1 MAGAGADPD
10 PADWGGSLLYSLLAF
25 VFVLGVLVFVHELG
39 HFVVARLIGVR
50 VITFCIGMGPKLLR
64 LKRGG
69 TEYAIALLPIGGYV
83 KMAGE
88 NPDEPHTG
96 AADEFLS
103 RPKWDR
109 FRILIAGPVMNV
121 VLSIVLM
128 TVVLAQGAQVPI
140 FESDPVDV
148 AVVTK
153 GSPAERGGIRPG
165 DRITRV
171 GSQRTDTWEDFFI
184 AIGGRAERDVAI
196 TLLRE
201 GRETVVTVKPEAQ
214 TKMRIGGI
222 GVLPRVHPSIRSL
235 EADGPA
241 DKAGIK
247 VDDVVLALNGE
258 PIVFSDQLSAE
269 IRKHPDEQITLTV
282 QRAGATLDI
291 RVIPRRRGEIGLI
304 GIGIQDPVRMVQ
316 PGLLGAAKM
325 SLERNVQFAG
335 VIIQTLR
342 GLATRETSA
351 SQLMG
356 PVAIARMSG
365 DYAAAGWIALLAFM
379 AMLSLNLGL
388 LNLLPIPVLDGGHIF
403 IMAVEGLVRRDLSMK
418 MKERLMLAGFVVLM
432 VLMVTVMYNDLAR
445 ISFFDGLLPG
455 GR

>member
-1 MAGAGADPD
+1 
-10 PADWGGSLLYSLLAF
+10 LLYSLLAF

-39 HFVVARLIGVR
+39 HFVVARMLGVR
-50 VITFCIGMGPKLLR
+50 VITFCIGMGPKLLKLR
-64 LKRGG
+64 RGE

-88 NPDEPHTG
+88 NPDEPQTG

-121 VLSIVLM
+121 ALSLVLM

-165 DRITRV
+165 DRIIKV
-171 GSQRTDTWEDFFI
+171 GSQRTDTWEDFLI
-184 AIGGRAERDVAI
+184 AIGGRADRDVPV
-196 TLLRE
+196 TLLRQ
-201 GRETVVTVKPEAQ
+201 GRETVVTVRPEAV
-214 TKMRIGGI
+214 TKMRIGDI
-222 GVLPRVHPSIRSL
+222 GVLPDVHPSIRSI
-235 EADGPA
+235 EANGPA
-241 DKAGIK
+241 DKAGFK

-258 PIVFSDQLSAE
+258 PIVSSGQLSSE
-269 IRKHPDEQITLTV
+269 IRKHPDEQIALTV

-291 RVIPRRRGEIGLI
+291 QVVPRRQGEIGLI
-304 GIGIQDPVRMVQ
+304 GIGILDPFRTIQ
-316 PGLLGAAKM
+316 PDLLGAAKL

-335 VIIQTLR
+335 LIFQTLR
-342 GLATRETSA
+342 GLLTRETSP

-356 PVAIARMSG
+356 PVAIAQMSG
-365 DYAAAGWIALLAFM
+365 DRAAAGWIPLFTFM

-388 LNLLPIPVLDGGHIF
+388 MNLLPIPVLDGGHIF
-403 IMAVEGLVRRDLSMK
+403 IMTVEGLARRDFSLK
-418 MKERLMLAGFVVLM
+418 MKERLMLAGFLVLM
-432 VLMVTVMYNDLAR
+432 LLMVTVMYNDLAR
-445 ISFFDGLLPG
+445 ISFFDRLWPG
-455 GR
+455 SR

>member
-1 MAGAGADPD
+1 
-10 PADWGGSLLYSLLAF
+10 LLHSILAF

-39 HFVVARLIGVR
+39 HFVVARLLGVR
-50 VITFCIGMGPKLLR
+50 VITFCIGMGPKLLKFR
-64 LKRGG
+64 RGE

-96 AADEFLS
+96 AADEFLT

-109 FRILIAGPVMNV
+109 FRILVAGPAMNV
-121 VLSIVLM
+121 ALSLVLM
-128 TVVLAQGAQVPI
+128 TVVLAQGAQVPV

-153 GSPAERGGIRPG
+153 GSPAEQGGIKPG
-165 DRITRV
+165 DRIIKV
-171 GSQRTDTWEDFFI
+171 GSRRTATWEDFFL

-196 TLLRE
+196 TVLRE

-214 TKMRIGGI
+214 TKMRIGDI
-222 GVLPRVHPSIRSL
+222 GVLPKVHPSIRSL
-235 EADGPA
+235 EANGPA
-241 DKAGIK
+241 ARAGFK
-247 VDDVVLALNGE
+247 VEDVVLALNGE
-258 PIVFSDQLSAE
+258 PIVVSGQLSAE
-269 IRKHPDEQITLTV
+269 IRKYPEQQITLTV

-291 RVIPRRRGEIGLI
+291 PVVPRRQGEIGLI
-304 GIGIQDPVRMVQ
+304 GIGIQDPYRTIQ
-316 PGLLGAAKM
+316 PSVLGAMKM
-325 SLERNVQFAG
+325 SVDRNVQFAG
-335 VIIQTLR
+335 LIVQTLH
-342 GLATRETSA
+342 GLLTRETSP

-356 PVAIARMSG
+356 PVAIAQMSG
-365 DYAAAGWIALLAFM
+365 DTAAAGWIPLFTFM

-388 LNLLPIPVLDGGHIF
+388 INLLPIPVLDGGHIF
-403 IMAVEGLVRRDLSMK
+403 IMAVEGLVRRDLSLK

-445 ISFFDGLLPG
+445 ISFFDRFMPG
-455 GR
+455 SR

>member
-1 MAGAGADPD
+1 
-10 PADWGGSLLYSLLAF
+10 LLNSLLAF

-39 HFVVARLIGVR
+39 HFLVARMLGIR
-50 VITFCIGMGPKLLR
+50 VITFCIGMGPKLLKFR
-64 LKRGG
+64 RGE

-96 AADEFLS
+96 AADEFLT

-109 FRILIAGPVMNV
+109 FRILIAGPAMNV
-121 VLSIVLM
+121 ALSLVLM

-140 FESDPVDV
+140 YESDPVDV
-148 AVVTK
+148 AVVMK
-153 GSPAERGGIRPG
+153 GSPAEQSGIRPG
-165 DRITRV
+165 DRIIKV
-171 GSQRTDTWEDFFI
+171 GRQRTDTWEDFFF
-184 AIGGRAERDVAI
+184 AIGGRAERDVPI

-214 TKMRIGGI
+214 TSMRIGDI
-222 GVLPRVHPSIRSL
+222 GVLPKVHPSIRSL
-235 EADGPA
+235 EANGPA
-241 DKAGIK
+241 DKAGLK

-258 PIVFSDQLSAE
+258 PIVFSLQLSGE
-269 IRKHPDEQITLTV
+269 IRKHPGEQITLTV
-282 QRAGATLDI
+282 QRAGDTIDI
-291 RVIPRRRGEIGLI
+291 KVVPRRQGEIGLI
-304 GIGIQDPVRMVQ
+304 GIGILDPSRTVQ
-316 PGLLGAAKM
+316 PDLLGAAKL

-335 VIIQTLR
+335 LIFQTLH
-342 GLATRETSA
+342 GLVTRETSP

-356 PVAIARMSG
+356 PVAIAKMSG
-365 DYAAAGWIALLAFM
+365 DYAAAGWIALATFM

-388 LNLLPIPVLDGGHIF
+388 INLLPIPVLDGGHIF
-403 IMAVEGLVRRDLSMK
+403 IMAVEGLVRRDLSLK

-445 ISFFDGLLPG
+445 ISFFDRFVPG
-455 GR
+455 SR

>member
-1 MAGAGADPD
+1 
-10 PADWGGSLLYSLLAF
+10 LLYSILAF

-39 HFVVARLIGVR
+39 HFLVARALGVR
-50 VITFCIGMGPKLLR
+50 VITFCIGMGPKI
-64 LKRGG
+64 LKVVRGG
-69 TEYAIALLPIGGYV
+69 TEYAIAILPIGGYV

-96 AADEFLS
+96 AADEFLT

-109 FRILIAGPVMNV
+109 FRILIAGPAMNI
-121 VLSIVLM
+121 VLSLVLM

-140 FESDPVDV
+140 YESDPVDV

-153 GSPAERGGIRPG
+153 ASPAERGGILPG
-165 DRITRV
+165 DRIIRV
-171 GSQRTDTWEDFFI
+171 GSQRTETWEDFFL
-184 AIGGRAERDVAI
+184 AIGGRAEREVPI
-196 TLLRE
+196 TLLRQ
-201 GRETVVTVKPEAQ
+201 GREMVVTVTPEAQ
-214 TKMRIGGI
+214 TKMRIGDI
-222 GVLPRVHPSIRSL
+222 GVLPKVHPSIRSV

-241 DKAGIK
+241 DKAGLK
-247 VDDVVLALNGE
+247 AEDVVLALNGE
-258 PIVFSDQLSAE
+258 PIVFSGQLSAE
-269 IRKHPDEQITLTV
+269 IRKHPEERITLTV
-282 QRAGATLDI
+282 KRGADTLDI
-291 RVIPRRRGEIGLI
+291 GVTPRRRGEIGLI
-304 GIGIQDPVRMVQ
+304 GIGIQDPFRTVQ
-316 PGLLGAAKM
+316 PDLVGAMKM
-325 SLERNVQFAG
+325 SVERNIQFAG
-335 VIIQTLR
+335 LIMQTLH
-342 GLATRETSA
+342 GLATRETSP

-356 PVAIARMSG
+356 PVAIAQMSG
-365 DYAAAGWIALLAFM
+365 DTAAAGWIPLLSFM

-445 ISFFDGLLPG
+445 ISFFDRFIPG